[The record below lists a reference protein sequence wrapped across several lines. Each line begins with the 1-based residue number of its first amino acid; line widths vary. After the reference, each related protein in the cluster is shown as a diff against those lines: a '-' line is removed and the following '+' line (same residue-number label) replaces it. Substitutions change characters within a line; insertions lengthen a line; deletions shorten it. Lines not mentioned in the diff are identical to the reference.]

1 MKIIQD
7 LWILTSAGVVLFKR
21 VYDAKINAQLFGA
34 LMSALSSF
42 SRENVSGE
50 LTSFE
55 LRSIRFTIIK
65 KNRFLFVCNSS
76 KRIKEKRVH
85 EELEDIAREF
95 FKKYPLEWLKNEW
108 NQDVSVFKDFEKNI
122 EFALEDPVIK
132 FWSEV
137 EAKKK

>member
-7 LWILTSAGVVLFKR
+7 LWILTSAGVVIFKR

-65 KNRFLFVCNSS
+65 NNKFLFVCNSS
-76 KRIKEKRVH
+76 KKAKEKRVQ
-85 EELEDIAREF
+85 EELENIANEF
-95 FKKYPLEWLKNEW
+95 FKKYPIEWLNNEW
-108 NQDVSVFKDFEKNI
+108 DQDISVFKDFEKDI
-122 EFALEDPVIK
+122 ESALEDPVIK

>member
-21 VYDAKINAQLFGA
+21 VYDAKINAQMFGA
-34 LMSALSSF
+34 LLSALSSF

-55 LRSIRFTIIK
+55 LRSIRFTIVK

-76 KRIKEKRVH
+76 KRIKEKRVQ
-85 EELEDIAREF
+85 EELEDIANEF
-95 FKKYPLEWLKNEW
+95 FKKYPIEWLKNEW
-108 NQDVSVFKDFEKNI
+108 DQDVSVFNDFEKDI
-122 EFALEDPVIK
+122 EFALEDPVTK